1 MENSCT
7 FAPAFGTRA
16 EKFETDEKTEIACV
30 RHPVETGCGH
40 EDESKGKKRTIL
52 TMKSLILAQDER

>member
-40 EDESKGKKRTIL
+40 EDESKR
-52 TMKSLILAQDER
+52 